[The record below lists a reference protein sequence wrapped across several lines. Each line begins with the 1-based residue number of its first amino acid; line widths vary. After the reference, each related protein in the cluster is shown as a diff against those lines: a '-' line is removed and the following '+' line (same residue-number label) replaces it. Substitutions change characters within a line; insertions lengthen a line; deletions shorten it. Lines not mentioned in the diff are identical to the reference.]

1 MPFLYRFFLLIFC
14 LIYTSQLVAQSEI
27 KGQVIDE
34 EEEVA
39 LENATIVILQQQDSI
54 LKDFARTDEK
64 GLFKLSIADTNDY
77 ILMISY
83 PKYADFTKT
92 FNAAESQDFGK
103 ISLQT
108 AAHLIEEVVVTG
120 RLPVVIKGDTIEY
133 DADSFTVEKN
143 AKVED
148 LLKVMPGITVDSE
161 GKITAQGKTVEKV
174 LVDGE
179 EFFGDDPT
187 LVTRNVRSDMV
198 DKVQVYEK
206 QSEETERTGVDDGER
221 IQTINVELKEDA
233 KNGVF
238 GKATAGG
245 ATDEYYTGQLML
257 NKFKGSQKIGAFMI
271 TGNNGTTGLS
281 WSDAQKYGGGSME
294 VGDDGGI
301 SISGGDDFGG
311 WGGEYQGS
319 GIPNVLNTGI
329 NFTDKWNG
337 DKNKINLGYLY
348 GKINANGESER
359 LTQNNL
365 EDRTLFNAQNALFEN
380 DKNRHQF
387 NLKYDLKIDS
397 LTTLTVTGSASKW
410 DEWNSSTDSS
420 YMTDREGITLNDQY
434 RHQVSDD
441 SRTSVDFNGY
451 LTRKFHKEGRSISL
465 RVNYRGNESNG
476 NQFLN
481 NRLNYY
487 SENGEIETS
496 SITDQEK
503 KKTDNS
509 SYTMASIAYTEPLS
523 KQLNLSL
530 SYGITNN
537 GSNSMLYSY
546 NKDGGEDYS
555 QLDSLYSSDFDYRTL
570 SSNYNVSLNFKS
582 EKFRVNFTN
591 LLKND
596 QLKQE
601 NNFTQDKTERSFLT
615 YNPSV
620 NVTYNI
626 SKNSHLR
633 VGYRGTNSL
642 PSLSQI
648 QPLRNN
654 EDELNVYLGNESLK
668 PQFNHNY
675 SLNFQ
680 KYNALEGAY
689 MYGGVSF
696 SQNVNPL
703 TLNAVTDDY
712 GRSTYQWENLT
723 DKSNRNANMYIGKGV
738 KLIREWDLDF
748 DISGSVNYNDQYNFI
763 NSKLNN
769 AKYMTYSIRPGIRRT
784 VTSGLNISLYV
795 SPGYSKQKTTLQ
807 PEFDNSGFTLQS
819 NNNIKY
825 YFPKQFELFTEIRY
839 VYEAPTA
846 TFDEKFERLIINPG
860 VSKKILRDES
870 LKISFLVNDLLN
882 QNVGFRRSQNGN
894 VFTQNS
900 YDTIRRYYM
909 LRVSWDFN
917 KMFNK

>member
-1 MPFLYRFFLLIFC
+1 
-14 LIYTSQLVAQSEI
+14 
-27 KGQVIDE
+27 
-34 EEEVA
+34 
-39 LENATIVILQQQDSI
+39 
-54 LKDFARTDEK
+54 
-64 GLFKLSIADTNDY
+64 
-77 ILMISY
+77 
-83 PKYADFTKT
+83 
-92 FNAAESQDFGK
+92 
-103 ISLQT
+103 
-108 AAHLIEEVVVTG
+108 
-120 RLPVVIKGDTIEY
+120 
-133 DADSFTVEKN
+133 
-143 AKVED
+143 
-148 LLKVMPGITVDSE
+148 
-161 GKITAQGKTVEKV
+161 
-174 LVDGE
+174 
-179 EFFGDDPT
+179 
-187 LVTRNVRSDMV
+187 
-198 DKVQVYEK
+198 
-206 QSEETERTGVDDGER
+206 
-221 IQTINVELKEDA
+221 
-233 KNGVF
+233 
-238 GKATAGG
+238 
-245 ATDEYYTGQLML
+245 
-257 NKFKGSQKIGAFMI
+257 
-271 TGNNGTTGLS
+271 
-281 WSDAQKYGGGSME
+281 
-294 VGDDGGI
+294 
-301 SISGGDDFGG
+301 
-311 WGGEYQGS
+311 
-319 GIPNVLNTGI
+319 
-329 NFTDKWNG
+329 
-337 DKNKINLGYLY
+337 
-348 GKINANGESER
+348 
-359 LTQNNL
+359 
-365 EDRTLFNAQNALFEN
+365 
-380 DKNRHQF
+380 
-387 NLKYDLKIDS
+387 
-397 LTTLTVTGSASKW
+397 
-410 DEWNSSTDSS
+410 
-420 YMTDREGITLNDQY
+420 
-434 RHQVSDD
+434 

-712 GRSTYQWENLT
+712 GR
-723 DKSNRNANMYIGKGV
+723 
-738 KLIREWDLDF
+738 
-748 DISGSVNYNDQYNFI
+748 
-763 NSKLNN
+763 
-769 AKYMTYSIRPGIRRT
+769 
-784 VTSGLNISLYV
+784 
-795 SPGYSKQKTTLQ
+795 
-807 PEFDNSGFTLQS
+807 
-819 NNNIKY
+819 
-825 YFPKQFELFTEIRY
+825 
-839 VYEAPTA
+839 
-846 TFDEKFERLIINPG
+846 
-860 VSKKILRDES
+860 
-870 LKISFLVNDLLN
+870 
-882 QNVGFRRSQNGN
+882 
-894 VFTQNS
+894 
-900 YDTIRRYYM
+900 
-909 LRVSWDFN
+909 
-917 KMFNK
+917 